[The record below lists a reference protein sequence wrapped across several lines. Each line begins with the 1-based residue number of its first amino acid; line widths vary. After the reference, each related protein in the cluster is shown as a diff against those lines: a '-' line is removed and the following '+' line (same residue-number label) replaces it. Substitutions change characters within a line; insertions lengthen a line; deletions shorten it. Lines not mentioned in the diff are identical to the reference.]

1 MSTSYVNN
9 LNSNDKRDNC
19 SQVSFPGGGR
29 NPPFLAR
36 ENANSYI
43 KFLSFKKKREK
54 QSHGLSKKD
63 VIIGSPFHNPLSIP
77 DIRVKMQIGN
87 TKSRRGQYLGFKV

>member
-19 SQVSFPGGGR
+19 SQVSFLGGGR

-43 KFLSFKKKREK
+43 KFMSFNYH
-54 QSHGLSKKD
+54 SAVLITM
-63 VIIGSPFHNPLSIP
+63 VIPEVMFFYSFPSL
-77 DIRVKMQIGN
+77 K
-87 TKSRRGQYLGFKV
+87 